1 MKKSS
6 ILVVLLSFI
15 VLLSAVAFAGDMPKF
30 AEHQKITLDRPMVLV
45 NSELPAGT
53 YTIEHQMQGAEH
65 FMIFHNTDPYKKMA
79 DVKVK
84 CNLVAL
90 NGKAAHTERHY
101 MTNSKNQSVITE
113 LIFQG
118 DEAKH
123 VFETPS
129 L

>member
-6 ILVVLLSFI
+6 ILVVLLSVI
-15 VLLSAVAFAGDMPKF
+15 VLVSAVAFAGDMPKF
-30 AEHQKITLDRPMVLV
+30 AEHQKITLDKPMVLV

-53 YTIEHQMQGAEH
+53 YTIEHQMQGTEH
-65 FMIFHNTDPYKKMA
+65 YMIFHKTNGSKIA

-90 NGKAAHTERHY
+90 TGKAVHSERHY
-101 MTNSKNQSVITE
+101 QLNSKNQSVITE

-123 VFETPS
+123 VFDTPA